1 MTKWEYSELLGDR
14 RRTEWTD
21 PGGAR
26 RTRKV
31 RLVPALN
38 ELAQDG
44 WEVVGYA
51 KSTGDARYCLLRR
64 AVP

>member
-1 MTKWEYSELLGDR
+1 MTNWEYSELLGDR
-14 RRTEWTD
+14 RGTEWTD
-21 PGGAR
+21 PSGVR
-26 RTRKV
+26 RSRKV

-51 KSTGDARYCLLRR
+51 KSAGTGDGRYCR
-64 AVP
+64 